1 MNQAY
6 IALGSNVGDRVQN
19 LRTALDHMKKSKG
32 LKVFQVSSFYRTEPM
47 GYEDQDWFINAA
59 AECSTSLLP
68 LQLMYLLQSI
78 EEKMERHTPFK
89 WGPRSIDLDILFFG
103 NRIIDEPELTV
114 PHPLLEQRRF
124 VLEPLAELAPDFVHP
139 FGKKTVRELLDD
151 LGTAQQVEKIQET
164 A

>member
-124 VLEPLAELAPDFVHP
+124 VLEPLAELAPDLVHP
-139 FGKKTVRELLDD
+139 FEKKTVRELLDD

>member
-1 MNQAY
+1 MNQVY

-32 LKVFQVSSFYRTEPM
+32 LKVLQVSSFYRTEPM

-139 FGKKTVRELLDD
+139 FEKKTVRELLDD